1 MKNNKLQQY
10 LSFFVSRRL
19 LDCRFVIIFFSQIML
34 LCFTYYVSFLFR
46 FDFRLM
52 PQYQPI
58 FVETLPIVVVVKLPI
73 FYAAGLF
80 RGWWRYAGTSD
91 LVDITKAAAAAF
103 VLNYLAVLHV
113 FSFPGF
119 PRSVL
124 AIDFVL
130 SILVI
135 GGTRFA
141 VRIYTE
147 TTMTQ
152 HARTPTLIVGAGH
165 AGRKIVQ
172 DMKCNPSLDLEP
184 IGFVD
189 DDRSKKNIKIH
200 GVRVLGTLDDL
211 PVLIAQR
218 SIECVLIAIPSAKG
232 TTLQRILE
240 KCRTCKVELK
250 ILPRIAD
257 QINGTDRVKQLRNV
271 RMEDLLGRE
280 PVSLDLA
287 SIGQKFRGKT
297 VLITGAGGSIG
308 SELARQIAA
317 FSPAKLVLFDR
328 CENDLYRGEVELTA
342 AFPQLRHLSVIGD
355 ILDVR
360 LLRELMAETRPASI
374 FHAAAYKHVPMMETN
389 CFQAVRNNV
398 FGTYNVALVAKQYG
412 IEDFVMISSDKA
424 VRPTNVM
431 GVTKRIAELVILGL
445 QHQNTRFISVRFGNV
460 LGSNGSVLP
469 LFQQQIA
476 RGGPVTVTHP
486 EAERYFMTIPE
497 AVQLVLQTSVMG
509 KGGEIFVL
517 DMGAP
522 IKIIDLATNF
532 IRLCGLE
539 PGRDIAVVYKGL
551 RPGEKLVEQ
560 LMLEGE
566 GIKATPHKK
575 IRVLNGGNVE
585 FRQIR
590 QWLDQLSGAVE
601 AKNVYSL
608 VHTLKAIVPEYNPSD
623 EILSLCDIDRHDIL
637 IGFDRVRAG
646 LDAATA
652 ADVA

>member
-10 LSFFVSRRL
+10 LSSLVSRRL
-19 LDCRFVIIFFSQIML
+19 LDFRLVIIFLSQIVL
-34 LCFTYYVSFLFR
+34 FLFTYYVSFLLR
-46 FDFRLM
+46 FDFRLT

-58 FVETLPIVVVVKLPI
+58 FLETLPIVIVVKLPI
-73 FYAAGLF
+73 FYAGGLF

-91 LVDITKAAAAAF
+91 LLDITKAAAAAF
-103 VLNYLAVLHV
+103 VLNYLVLLYV
-113 FSFPGF
+113 FSFSGF

-130 SILVI
+130 DILVI

-147 TTMTQ
+147 TTITQ
-152 HARTPTLIVGAGH
+152 HVRKPTLIVGAGH

-172 DMKCNPSLDLEP
+172 DLKCNPSLDLEP

-189 DDRSKKNIKIH
+189 DDRSKKNIKIQ
-200 GVRVLGTLDDL
+200 GVRVLGTFDDL
-211 PVLIAQR
+211 PALIAQR
-218 SIECVLIAIPSAKG
+218 TIECVLIAIPSAKG
-232 TTLQRILE
+232 PTLQRILE
-240 KCRTCKVELK
+240 KCRTGKIELK
-250 ILPRIAD
+250 ILPPITDR
-257 QINGTDRVKQLRNV
+257 INGTERVKQLRHV
-271 RMEDLLGRE
+271 RVEDLLERE

-287 SIGQKFRGKT
+287 SIGGKFRERT
-297 VLITGAGGSIG
+297 VFITGAGGSIG

-328 CENDLYRGEVELTA
+328 SENELYKIEVELTA
-342 AFPQLRHLSVIGD
+342 AFPQLRLMPVVGD

-360 LLRELMAETRPASI
+360 LLRELIAETQPSSI

-389 CFQAVRNNV
+389 CFQAIRNNV

-412 IEDFVMISSDKA
+412 IDDLVLISSDKA

-431 GVTKRIAELVILGL
+431 GVSKRIAELVILGL
-445 QHQNTRFISVRFGNV
+445 QHENTRFISVRFGNV

-517 DMGAP
+517 DMGEP
-522 IKIIDLATNF
+522 MKVVDLATNL
-532 IRLCGLE
+532 IRLSGFD
-539 PGRDIAVVYKGL
+539 PGRDIEIVYTGL
-551 RPGEKLVEQ
+551 RPGEKLCEE
-560 LMLEGE
+560 LMLERE
-566 GIKATPHKK
+566 DIKSTPHKK
-575 IRVLNGGNVE
+575 IRVLNGGQAE
-585 FRQIR
+585 FRKIK
-590 QWLDQLSGAVE
+590 QWLDQLSEAVE

-608 VHTLKAIVPEYNPSD
+608 VRTLKEIVPEYSPSK
-623 EILSLCDIDRHDIL
+623 EMLSLCDIDRHDTV
-637 IGFDRVRAG
+637 IGYDRARVELAVPRQ
-646 LDAATA
+646 